1 MLVKPGQ
8 KGAPDEIV
16 VIFMKNDMAKVEK
29 NLKKVYK

>member
-8 KGAPDEIV
+8 DEIV
-16 VIFMKNDMAKVEK
+16 EIVAIFMKNDMAKIEK